1 MVFLYSYVRLL
12 VQITHERSEDIIGQ
26 KYNNKGG
33 CNCNRSPQN
42 DQRMTLTYKLRGTK
56 DVFEIVAKIDLVGQA
71 KVNEL
76 NARMGHAPVQQHDV
90 LWLRE
95 RERNKYKVHGL
106 RTFDTYRKKHE
117 RGRYKKSRKSAI
129 THGNHMQSYRNIH

>member
-56 DVFEIVAKIDLVGQA
+56 DVFEIIAKIDLVGQA

-95 RERNKYKVHGL
+95 RETGINIKYTDYVLLIHTEKSMREG
-106 RTFDTYRKKHE
+106 DTRK
-117 RGRYKKSRKSAI
+117 A
-129 THGNHMQSYRNIH
+129 GNRP